1 MIVTVFIQFF
11 YKQFSRNNINNIN
24 NIILTTIM
32 ETYNITEYDILK
44 EKTKG
49 LASKYPIGKQFI
61 EYIDNCDFLTNIK
74 ININDKIFS
83 KELTREILLI
93 IKNDTMIMLEKIN
106 DFKKYSDIGDLYSLW
121 KIIYIKCFNPIII
134 IGSGVSGLTIASGIK
149 THNFLILE
157 ARERIGGRV
166 FTNDNNLDM
175 GAAWIHGSNQDNP
188 LNKFINIDNLI
199 PVSSCNPWMHSENT
213 KIKYMNKTHN
223 ITEEMRQKLASKWN
237 SIATK
242 IGGIQNKTIIE
253 GFEEYNNEED
263 KDDLFSFLYM
273 IEVWCG
279 GSIKN
284 ISTSFLHIC
293 TSKTPTK
300 LAELSDKGN
309 SFCESLHALEKCEGV
324 NENNYTNALFGDY
337 GGSHCLFKNG
347 AKTLIDAIIN
357 SFDDKSQFYEKIRYN
372 QIVTKVIYN
381 DYYVEVHTNEG
392 KIYNCN
398 KLCITAPPG
407 PLKDIEFLPP
417 LKSERIDSLSKIKMG
432 SYKKIQIEFNDEDIF
447 WNDIDSPM
455 FLTCNSKIDGEQYYL
470 HDESSEFPYILWNNY
485 KYSKNKPILEA
496 ICPANIGWKL
506 RGINDEI
513 IIDTMTTQLRNYYPD
528 MPEPKA

>member
-1 MIVTVFIQFF
+1 
-11 YKQFSRNNINNIN
+11 
-24 NIILTTIM
+24 M
-32 ETYNITEYDILK
+32 EIDDRTEYEFLK
-44 EKTKG
+44 QKTKV
-49 LASKYPIGKQFI
+49 LASKYPIGNQFI
-61 EYIDNCDFLTNIK
+61 NYIDEYDFLTDSKTN
-74 ININDKIFS
+74 NNDKIFS

-149 THNFLILE
+149 DRNFLILE

-166 FTNDNNLDM
+166 FTNNNNLDM

-188 LNKFINIDNLI
+188 LNKFIDIDSLI
-199 PVSSCNPWMHSENT
+199 PVSTCNPWMHSENT
-213 KIKYMNKTHN
+213 RIKYLNKKYN
-223 ITEEMRQKLASKWN
+223 ITEETRQILASKWN
-237 SIATK
+237 TMATK
-242 IGGIQNKTIIE
+242 IGSIQNKTIIE
-253 GFEEYNNEED
+253 GFEEVKEEY
-263 KDDLFSFLYM
+263 DDDFDIFSFLYM

-284 ISTSFLHIC
+284 ISTSFL
-293 TSKTPTK
+293 
-300 LAELSDKGN
+300 
-309 SFCESLHALEKCEGV
+309 

-347 AKTLIDAIIN
+347 ANTLIESIIN
-357 SFDDKSQFYEKIRYN
+357 TFGNRAEFYEKIRYN

-381 DYYVEVHTNEG
+381 DYYVEVHTSDG

-398 KLCITAPPG
+398 QLCITVPPG
-407 PLKDIEFLPP
+407 PLKDIIFSPP
-417 LKSERIDSLSKIKMG
+417 LKSERVSALSKIKMG
-432 SYKKIQIEFNDEDIF
+432 SYKKIQIEFNKEDIF
-447 WNDIDSPM
+447 WGDIDSPM
-455 FLTCNSKIDGEQYYL
+455 FLTHNSKIDGEMYYL
-470 HDESSEFPYILWNNY
+470 HKDLYNETSQSFPYILWNNY

-496 ICPANIGWKL
+496 VCPADIGWKL
-506 RGINDEI
+506 SGVNDES
-513 IIDTMTTQLRNYYPD
+513 IIDIVTSQLRNYYPD

>member
-1 MIVTVFIQFF
+1 
-11 YKQFSRNNINNIN
+11 
-24 NIILTTIM
+24 M
-32 ETYNITEYDILK
+32 EIDDRKEYDILK
-44 EKTKG
+44 QKTKV
-49 LASKYPIGKQFI
+49 LASKYPIGNKFI
-61 EYIDNCDFLTNIK
+61 NYIDECDFL
-74 ININDKIFS
+74 INNNDKIYS
-83 KELTREILLI
+83 EELTREILLI

-149 THNFLILE
+149 DRNFLILE

-188 LNKFINIDNLI
+188 LNKFIDIDSLI

-213 KIKYMNKTHN
+213 QIKYLNKKYN
-223 ITEEMRQKLASKWN
+223 ITEETRQILASKWN
-237 SIATK
+237 TMATK
-242 IGGIQNKTIIE
+242 IGSIENKTIIE
-253 GFEEYNNEED
+253 GFEEVKEECND
-263 KDDLFSFLYM
+263 EFDLFSFLYM

-284 ISTSFLHIC
+284 ISTSFL
-293 TSKTPTK
+293 
-300 LAELSDKGN
+300 
-309 SFCESLHALEKCEGV
+309 

-347 AKTLIDAIIN
+347 ANTLIESIIN
-357 SFDDKSQFYEKIRYN
+357 TFGNRAEFYEKIRYN

-381 DYYVEVHTNEG
+381 DYYVEVHTSDG

-398 KLCITAPPG
+398 QLCITVPPG
-407 PLKDIEFLPP
+407 PLKDIIFSPP
-417 LKSERIDSLSKIKMG
+417 LKSERVSALSKIKMG
-432 SYKKIQIEFNDEDIF
+432 SYKKVQIEFNNEDIF
-447 WNDIDSPM
+447 WGDIDSPM
-455 FLTCNSKIDGEQYYL
+455 FLTHNSKIDGEMYYL
-470 HDESSEFPYILWNNY
+470 HKDLYNETSQSFPYILWNNY

-496 ICPANIGWKL
+496 VCPADIGWKL
-506 RGINDEI
+506 SGVNDES
-513 IIDTMTTQLRNYYPD
+513 IIDIVTSQLRNYYPD

>member
-1 MIVTVFIQFF
+1 
-11 YKQFSRNNINNIN
+11 
-24 NIILTTIM
+24 M
-32 ETYNITEYDILK
+32 EIDDRTEYDILK
-44 EKTKG
+44 QKTKV
-49 LASKYPIGKQFI
+49 LASKYPIGNKFI
-61 EYIDNCDFLTNIK
+61 NYIDECDFLKNSN
-74 ININDKIFS
+74 INIHDKIFS

-149 THNFLILE
+149 DRNFLILE

-166 FTNDNNLDM
+166 FTNNNNLDM

-188 LNKFINIDNLI
+188 LNKFIDIDSLI
-199 PVSSCNPWMHSENT
+199 PVSTCNPWMHSENT
-213 KIKYMNKTHN
+213 QIKYLNKKYN
-223 ITEEMRQKLASKWN
+223 ITEETRQILASKWN
-237 SIATK
+237 TMATK
-242 IGGIQNKTIIE
+242 IGNIQNKTIIE
-253 GFEEYNNEED
+253 GFEEVKEECNGEF
-263 KDDLFSFLYM
+263 DLFSFLYM

-284 ISTSFLHIC
+284 ISTSFL
-293 TSKTPTK
+293 
-300 LAELSDKGN
+300 
-309 SFCESLHALEKCEGV
+309 

-347 AKTLIDAIIN
+347 ANTLIESIIN
-357 SFDDKSQFYEKIRYN
+357 TFDNKEEFYEKIRYN

-381 DYYVEVHTNEG
+381 DYYVEVHTADG

-398 KLCITAPPG
+398 KVCITVPPG
-407 PLKDIEFLPP
+407 PLKDITFSPP
-417 LKSERIDSLSKIKMG
+417 LKTERVSALSKIKMG
-432 SYKKIQIEFNDEDIF
+432 SYKKIQIEFNNEDIF
-447 WNDIDSPM
+447 WGDIDSPM
-455 FLTCNSKIDGEQYYL
+455 FLTHNSKIDGEMYYL
-470 HDESSEFPYILWNNY
+470 HKDLYNESTQSFPYILWNNY

-496 ICPANIGWKL
+496 VCPADIGWKL
-506 RGINDEI
+506 SGVNDES
-513 IIDTMTTQLRNYYPD
+513 IIDIVTSQLRNYYPD

>member
-1 MIVTVFIQFF
+1 
-11 YKQFSRNNINNIN
+11 
-24 NIILTTIM
+24 M
-32 ETYNITEYDILK
+32 ETDNRNEYDILT
-44 EKTKG
+44 EKTKV
-49 LASKYPIGKQFI
+49 LASKYPIGKRFI
-61 EYIDNCDFLTNIK
+61 EYIDNCNFLTN
-74 ININDKIFS
+74 S
-83 KELTREILLI
+83 KTNYNNNLVSEELTREILSI
-93 IKNDTMIMLEKIN
+93 IDKTTINMLETIN

-121 KIIYIKCFNPIII
+121 KIIYIKCFNPILI
-134 IGSGVSGLTIASGIK
+134 IGAGVSGLTIASGIK
-149 THNFLILE
+149 NHNFLILE

-166 FTNDNNLDM
+166 FTNENNIDM

-188 LNKFINIDNLI
+188 LYKFVNIDSLI
-199 PVSSCNPWMHSENT
+199 PVSTCNPWMHSENT

-237 SIATK
+237 TLATK

-253 GFEEYNNEED
+253 GFEEVKEEYTD
-263 KDDLFSFLYM
+263 DDFDEDDLFSFLYM

-284 ISTSFLHIC
+284 MPTSFLHIC
-293 TSKTPTK
+293 TSKTPTL
-300 LAELSDKGN
+300 LADLSDKGN

-324 NENNYTNALFGDY
+324 NEINYTNALFGDY

-357 SFDDKSQFYEKIRYN
+357 SFDDKAQFYEKIRYN

-398 KLCITAPPG
+398 KLCITVPPG
-407 PLKDIEFLPP
+407 PLKGIHFSPP
-417 LKSERIDSLSKIKMG
+417 LKNERIYSLSKIKMG
-432 SYKKIQIEFNDEDIF
+432 SYKKIQIEFNDDDIF
-447 WNDIDSPM
+447 WSDIDSPM
-455 FLTCNSKIDGEQYYL
+455 FLTYNSKIDGEKYYL
-470 HDESSEFPYILWNNY
+470 HNDSAVHNDSAEFPYILWNNY

-496 ICPANIGWKL
+496 ICPADIGWKL
-506 RGINDEI
+506 RGVNDEI

>member
-1 MIVTVFIQFF
+1 MKIDD
-11 YKQFSRNNINNIN
+11 RRG
-24 NIILTTIM
+24 
-32 ETYNITEYDILK
+32 YDILK
-44 EKTKG
+44 EKTIVF
-49 LASKYPIGKQFI
+49 ASKYEFGKQFI
-61 EYIDNCDFLTNIK
+61 NYIDNCNFELTSN
-74 ININDKIFS
+74 NLLVS
-83 KELTREILLI
+83 KELTREILSI
-93 IKNDTMIMLEKIN
+93 IDKTTIHMLESIK

-121 KIIYIKCFNPIII
+121 KIIYIKCFNPILI

-149 THNFLILE
+149 NNNFFILE

-166 FTNDNNLDM
+166 FTNDNDLDM

-188 LNKFINIDNLI
+188 LNKFIKIDSLI

-237 SIATK
+237 LIATK
-242 IGGIQNKTIIE
+242 IGSIQNKTIIE
-253 GFEEYNNEED
+253 GFEEVKEDYNQDEFEE
-263 KDDLFSFLYM
+263 DDLFSFLYM

-284 ISTSFLHIC
+284 ISTSFL
-293 TSKTPTK
+293 
-300 LAELSDKGN
+300 
-309 SFCESLHALEKCEGV
+309 

-347 AKTLIDAIIN
+347 AKTLIESIIN
-357 SFDDKSQFYEKIRYN
+357 SFDDKEQFYEKIRYN
-372 QIVTKVIYN
+372 QVVTKVIYN
-381 DYYVEVHTNEG
+381 DYCVEVYTNDG

-398 KLCITAPPG
+398 KLCITVPPG
-407 PLKDIEFLPP
+407 PLKDIVFSPP
-417 LKSERIDSLSKIKMG
+417 LKNKRKDSLSKIKMG
-432 SYKKIQIEFNDEDIF
+432 SYKKIQIEFNNDDIF

-455 FLTCNSKIDGEQYYL
+455 FLTYNSKIDGENYYL
-470 HDESSEFPYILWNNY
+470 HNKYDVDHENSEFPYILWNNY

-496 ICPANIGWKL
+496 ICPADIGWKL
-506 RGINDEI
+506 RGVNDEI
-513 IIDTMTTQLRNYYPD
+513 IIDTMTAQLRNYYPD